1 MKVPRRLVV
10 AHNQLRLYQEYTGD
24 APEIE
29 QALQSIEEYFDR
41 VGVDH
46 KCSVG
51 VDRKCYN
58 CGAYIGLPR
67 YPGELC
73 GKCGEVVTV

>member
-29 QALQSIEEYFDR
+29 QALQSIEGYFDR

-46 KCSVG
+46 
-51 VDRKCYN
+51 KCYN